1 MQVPWQDIAP
11 DTLAN
16 LLEEF
21 VTRDGTDYGA
31 VEVSVATRVE
41 QVQRQL
47 ERGEAVIWFDQTTE
61 SISIFTRQQ
70 LRELGLSDGDGGG
83 RDGEV

>member
-16 LLEEF
+16 LIEEF

-31 VEVSVATRVE
+31 VEIEVATRVE
-41 QVQRQL
+41 QVRRQL
-47 ERGEAVIWFDQTTE
+47 ERGDAVIWFDQTTE

-70 LRELGLSDGDGGG
+70 LRELGLAGPDTSDG
-83 RDGEV
+83 